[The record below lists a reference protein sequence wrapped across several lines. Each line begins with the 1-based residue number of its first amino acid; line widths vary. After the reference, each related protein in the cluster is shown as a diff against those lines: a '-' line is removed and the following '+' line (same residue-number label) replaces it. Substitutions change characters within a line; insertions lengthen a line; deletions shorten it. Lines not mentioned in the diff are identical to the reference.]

1 MRKGLLYAVIAVA
14 LVILD
19 QVVKVLVRTYIPLGT
34 SVGFLPGIMDL
45 TYVQNT
51 GAAFSL
57 FREHTWLLAL
67 ISAVA
72 SVVLVVL
79 RIRRVFSSTA
89 ANVLL
94 SVVLS
99 GAVGNLIDRLFLGYV
114 TDMFKTTFMNFAV
127 FNVAD
132 ICLVCGI
139 IALCVYVVFF
149 ESREKKEDGH
159 AAAAPEG

>member
-79 RIRRVFSSTA
+79 LIRRVFSSTA

-159 AAAAPEG
+159 DAADPEG

>member
-79 RIRRVFSSTA
+79 LIRRVFSSTA

-114 TDMFKTTFMNFAV
+114 TDMFKTTFMNFDV

-139 IALCVYVVFF
+139 IALCVYVAFF

-159 AAAAPEG
+159 DAADPEG

>member
-79 RIRRVFSSTA
+79 LIRRVFSSTA

-114 TDMFKTTFMNFAV
+114 TDMFQTLFMNFPI

-132 ICLVCGI
+132 ICIVCGG
-139 IALCVYVVFF
+139 IAFCVYFLLF
-149 ESREKKEDGH
+149 CKEEDK
-159 AAAAPEG
+159 A

>member
-19 QVVKVLVRTYIPLGT
+19 QVVKVLVSTYIPLGT

-79 RIRRVFSSTA
+79 LIRRVFSSTA

-159 AAAAPEG
+159 DAADPEG

>member
-19 QVVKVLVRTYIPLGT
+19 QVVKVLVSTYIPLGT

-79 RIRRVFSSTA
+79 LIRRVFSSTA

-159 AAAAPEG
+159 DAADP

>member
-19 QVVKVLVRTYIPLGT
+19 HVVKVLVRTYIPLGT

-79 RIRRVFSSTA
+79 LIRRVFSSTA

-159 AAAAPEG
+159 DAADPEG